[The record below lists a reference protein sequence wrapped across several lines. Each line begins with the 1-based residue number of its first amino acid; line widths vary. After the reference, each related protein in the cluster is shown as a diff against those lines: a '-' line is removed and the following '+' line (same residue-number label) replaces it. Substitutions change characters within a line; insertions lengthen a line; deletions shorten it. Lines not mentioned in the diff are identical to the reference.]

1 MRHLAFS
8 IGEGSPIRIKRKK
21 VTQVVEL
28 DQMKAKLLTYETPL
42 AEVRDSL

>member
-1 MRHLAFS
+1 LFED
-8 IGEGSPIRIKRKK
+8 IILPGVFYKNIKVKV

-28 DQMKAKLLTYETPL
+28 DAMKSELQTYVSPL

>member
-1 MRHLAFS
+1 MGVRTAFPRKLRTS
-8 IGEGSPIRIKRKK
+8 RINRKK

-28 DQMKAKLLTYETPL
+28 DQMKTEILTYETPL